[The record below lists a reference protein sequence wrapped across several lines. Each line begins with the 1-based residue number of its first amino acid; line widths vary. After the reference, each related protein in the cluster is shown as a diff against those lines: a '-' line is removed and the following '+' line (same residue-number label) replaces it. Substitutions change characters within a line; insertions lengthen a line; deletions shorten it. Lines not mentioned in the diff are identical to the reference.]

1 MKAMVL
7 DRVCGIS
14 GDSDPL
20 VLRDVTEPS
29 PGPGEVLVR
38 VSACGVCHTDLDVI
52 EGRTPPGRLP
62 LVPGHQVVG
71 KVATCGAGA
80 TRFAPGDRLGVAWI
94 GSACGHCE
102 RCREGR
108 ENLCSEFRATGRDI
122 DGGYAGYM
130 VVREDFAAPVPG
142 QLRDEEA
149 APLLC
154 AGAIGWRA
162 LRLTGMEDGWA
173 LGLTG
178 FGASGHLVLKMVR
191 IRFPRARVYVFTR
204 TAAEQAFARELGAD
218 WAGGSD
224 EAPPEPLDA
233 AIDTTPAW
241 RPVVAV
247 LGHLAPGGRLV
258 VNAIRKEEGD
268 KSALLDLDWPRDLWL
283 EKELVS
289 VANIT
294 RRDVEEFLVFAG
306 EAGLRPHVEEYPL
319 ADANRAL
326 RDLKE
331 RRIRGA
337 KVLRI

>member
-1 MKAMVL
+1 MVL

-14 GDSDPL
+14 EGADPL
-20 VLRDVTEPS
+20 VLREVTEPS
-29 PGPGEVLVR
+29 PGQGEVLVR

-52 EGRTPPGRLP
+52 EGRTPPGHLP

-71 KVATCGAGA
+71 RVAACGAGA

-94 GSACGHCE
+94 GSACGHCG
-102 RCREGR
+102 RCVEGR

-162 LRLTGMEDGWA
+162 LRLTGMADDRA

-241 RPVVAV
+241 RPVVAA

-268 KSALLDLDWPRDLWL
+268 KNALLDLDWPRDLWQ

-289 VANIT
+289 VANVT
-294 RRDVEEFLVFAG
+294 RRDVEEFLAFAG

>member
-1 MKAMVL
+1 MVL

-294 RRDVEEFLVFAG
+294 RRDVEEFLAFAG